1 MSAPAPGTSSASL
14 VAAFAWT
21 AVLAVGTSV
30 LSATRWHSFLWREH
44 HADAEVF
51 STMRARGAELGLPLL
66 DASLAPR
73 PPGVWASTVIGVSD
87 GLTVAAVALLGV
99 ALVAAGHRLWGLL
112 APVLLNIVPLVAGWP
127 LLGAV
132 VLPGA
137 DDPSGGPLP
146 WWAAPLLIGIAT
158 SAPAAAAAAAGP
170 GHTPDAATARAC
182 PRAVLLRAG
191 LATVLVLGGSMAWSW
206 AVGATTQPWGESL
219 AQHTST
225 AIVILSTALV
235 AAALPGPRL
244 RRWAAVG
251 VLLVVLDGVLA
262 SGVLTGLPAGQALSA
277 GIEDPLARA
286 MALAIGPLAVLAP
299 PAVGRVW
306 RAAFRRE
313 QDASAAPGPA

>member
-1 MSAPAPGTSSASL
+1 M
-14 VAAFAWT
+14 AAFAWT
-21 AVLAVGTSV
+21 AVLAVGATA

-44 HADAEVF
+44 RANAEMF
-51 STMRARGAELGLPLL
+51 STMQARGAELGLPVL
-66 DASLAPR
+66 DASLAPQ
-73 PPGVWASTVIGVSD
+73 PPDVWASTVTGASD

-146 WWAAPLLIGIAT
+146 WWAAPLLIGVAM
-158 SAPAAAAAAAGP
+158 SAPAAAAAAAGR
-170 GHTPDAATARAC
+170 GHAPDPTTAHVMS
-182 PRAVLLRAG
+182 PRVALLRAG
-191 LATVLVLGGSMAWSW
+191 SATALVLGGSMAWSW
-206 AVGATTQPWGESL
+206 AVGATAPPWGDSL

-225 AIVILSTALV
+225 AIVILSTGLIT
-235 AAALPGPRL
+235 AALPGPRL
-244 RRWAAVG
+244 RRWATAAA
-251 VLLVVLDGVLA
+251 LLVVLDGVLA
-262 SGVLTGLPAGQALSA
+262 SGVLTGLPAGQALSV
-277 GIEDPLARA
+277 GIADPLAR
-286 MALAIGPLAVLAP
+286 MATLAIGPLAVLAP